1 MARMQRRQ
9 LLTALAGIVSAVGL
23 SPRSSMASTSAHHQ
37 KFGDA
42 AQKMLDQA
50 VAAGDQPFGAVVV
63 KDGKIIGYGPS
74 RVATD
79 HDATAHAE
87 MTAIRAASKAL
98 GSGDLSGCMLYSTS
112 PPCAMCGTAAYWAG
126 IDQVFS
132 GRPLRDLGPPR
143 YGC

>member
-1 MARMQRRQ
+1 MARMQRRH
-9 LLTALAGIVSAVGL
+9 LLAALAGLVSAAGL
-23 SPRSSMASTSAHHQ
+23 AQRSSIAATAPHHQ

-63 KDGKIIGYGPS
+63 KDRKIIGYGPS
-74 RVATD
+74 RVRTD

-87 MTAIRAASKAL
+87 MTAIRAASRAL
-98 GSGDLSGCMLYSTS
+98 GSGDLSGCTLYSTS